1 MPRSWRP
8 LAAVASWILISCSSP
23 VTLESRL
30 VNGERRA
37 TEAEKLLDQAE
48 REMAALEPD
57 RAEQVLAQAQAALSH
72 PDVGYYP
79 ERELIAQRA
88 AADQKK
94 MSQVKREREAR
105 DLAIAVAS
113 RHAKVEMALAEF
125 RPALAA
131 LGDRGIV
138 PTDIDRAK
146 ESAAGLYAALEDG
159 RNLEARDRQYGA
171 YARQLRGLVDRSR
184 PPIELAKRRLEFAAG
199 PVAVRHEARDLI
211 ARGKSEPNQKK
222 KRALFAQSRE
232 KFAQCAQEGQ
242 RMLSES
248 PALARAVIMV
258 GGEPLVPRAVVVG
271 CATRARAPKRAPAP
285 KGPAPK
291 GAPAK
296 AVRSASHSRR

>member
-1 MPRSWRP
+1 MLRSWRL

-37 TEAEKLLDQAE
+37 TEAEKLLDQVE
-48 REMAALEPD
+48 REMAALEAD
-57 RAEQVLAQAQAALSH
+57 RAEQLLAQAQAALSH

-88 AADQKK
+88 AADQRKIP
-94 MSQVKREREAR
+94 QVRREREAR

-113 RHAKVEMALAEF
+113 RHAKVEMALSEF
-125 RPALAA
+125 KPAVAA
-131 LGDRGIV
+131 LGNRGMV
-138 PTDIDRAK
+138 QADIDRAK
-146 ESAAGLYAALEDG
+146 ESAAALHAALEDG
-159 RNLEARDRQYGA
+159 RKLEARDGQYGA

-184 PPIELAKRRLEFAAG
+184 PPIELAKKRLEFAAG
-199 PVAVRHEARDLI
+199 PIAVRQEARDLF

-242 RMLSES
+242 RMLTET
-248 PALARAVIMV
+248 PALARAVVTMG
-258 GGEPLVPRAVVVG
+258 GGESVLPRAVVVG
-271 CATRARAPKRAPAP
+271 CATRARAPK
-285 KGPAPK
+285 K
-291 GAPAK
+291 APAK
-296 AVRSASHSRR
+296 AVRSASRSRR